1 MKKILVV
8 VVFSF
13 LGLISSCSQ
22 NELDDLRLENAQ
34 LKEIIE
40 NSIVILNNN
49 SIRNK
54 FTPITISRQTDYM
67 VGDTINIFGLLGIM
81 DVKNISLEVVL
92 DQRDTIIKADD
103 SFYWEYD
110 IVANKIGADTL
121 SGVYLLNVKDKKIEM
136 RFEHILNIQEE

>member
-1 MKKILVV
+1 MKRIIVVMLLLV
-8 VVFSF
+8 FT
-13 LGLISSCSQ
+13 SSCSQ
-22 NELDDLRLENAQ
+22 NELDYLRLENAQ
-34 LKEIIE
+34 LKGIIE
-40 NSIVILNNN
+40 NSIVVLNNN
-49 SIRNK
+49 SIRYK

-81 DVKNISLEVVL
+81 DVKNISLEVAL

-121 SGVYLLNVKDKKIEM
+121 SGVYLLNVKGKRFKM
-136 RFEHILNIQEE
+136 RFEHVLNILN